1 MCWIGKVFE
10 ENGGCGYSL
19 TNGHCMT
26 LAVEVAGKTDIGCVR
41 ENNEDNF
48 GYDSRHGIFVVCDG
62 MGGQAAGEV
71 ASKMAVDVMLRY
83 FRDAN
88 HRNSAHDNGNSPSKP
103 SPTAKSLAHALQLA
117 NETIFA
123 AGESEVGP
131 MRMGS
136 TAVAAVVRGHSLA
149 IGHVGDSRIYLVR
162 QGTIQQLT
170 QDHSLVMEQVRM
182 GFISREEAST
192 SELQNV
198 ILRALGTEAEVQP
211 DVEDLI
217 VMPGDTLLMTSDGLT
232 RQVNDDEILKIIV
245 AGQSLQQACNKL
257 VQAAKQNGG
266 DDNITCLLLRIVE
279 QPWYKGILN
288 KLFPGEQQWQNSI

>member
-1 MCWIGKVFE
+1 
-10 ENGGCGYSL
+10 
-19 TNGHCMT
+19 MT
-26 LAVEVAGKTDIGCVR
+26 LSVEVAGKTDIGCVR

-83 FRDAN
+83 FRE
-88 HRNSAHDNGNSPSKP
+88 AHNGNGFHAISNSLTSPSP
-103 SPTAKSLAHALQLA
+103 IAKSLANALRLA

-123 AGESEVGP
+123 AGESEVGHL
-131 MRMGS
+131 RMGS

-162 QGTIQQLT
+162 QGSIQQLT

-192 SELQNV
+192 SAMQNV

-232 RQVNDDEILKIIV
+232 RLVNDDEILEMIV
-245 AGQSLQQACNKL
+245 GSSTLPQACNKL
-257 VQAAKQNGG
+257 VQAAKHKGG

-279 QPWYKGILN
+279 QPWYKHILS
-288 KLFPGEQQWQNSI
+288 KLFFGEQQWQNSI

>member
-1 MCWIGKVFE
+1 
-10 ENGGCGYSL
+10 
-19 TNGHCMT
+19 MT

-83 FRDAN
+83 FRE
-88 HRNSAHDNGNSPSKP
+88 AHNGNGFRLQGNSLTSPSP
-103 SPTAKSLAHALQLA
+103 IAKSLAHALRLA

-123 AGESEVGP
+123 AGESEAGR

-162 QGTIQQLT
+162 QGSIQQLT

-182 GFISREEAST
+182 GYISREEAST
-192 SELQNV
+192 SAMQNV
-198 ILRALGTEAEVQP
+198 ILRALGTEPEVQP

-232 RQVNDDEILKIIV
+232 RLVDDDDILEMIISS
-245 AGQSLQQACNKL
+245 GSLQEACNKL
-257 VQAAKQNGG
+257 VQAAKQKGG

-279 QPWYKGILN
+279 QPWYKNILS
-288 KLFPGEQQWQNSI
+288 KLFSGEQQWQNSI

>member
-1 MCWIGKVFE
+1 
-10 ENGGCGYSL
+10 
-19 TNGHCMT
+19 MT
-26 LAVEVAGKTDIGCVR
+26 LAVKVAGRTDIGCVR

-83 FRDAN
+83 FRE
-88 HRNSAHDNGNSPSKP
+88 AHNGNGFLGNGNSLTSP
-103 SPTAKSLAHALQLA
+103 SPIARSLANALRLA
-117 NETIFA
+117 NERIFA
-123 AGESEVGP
+123 AGESELGHL
-131 MRMGS
+131 RMGS

-162 QGTIQQLT
+162 QGSIQQLT

-192 SELQNV
+192 SAMQNV
-198 ILRALGTEAEVQP
+198 ILRALGAEPEVQP

-232 RQVNDDEILKIIV
+232 RLVNDDQILEMIV
-245 AGQSLQQACNKL
+245 GSSTLQQACNKL
-257 VQAAKQNGG
+257 VQAARQNGG

-279 QPWYKGILN
+279 QPWYKNILS